1 MEPSG
6 PNEPNQVYFG
16 CRCSK
21 YPIMF
26 NQFYSDTV
34 LKPSNL
40 IRFRV
45 QQIINEDGFYKE
57 DWRGFRKFELAR
69 IQLAN
74 GTAFI
79 QLRINGMSCPGG
91 WYVAEQDIHAQ
102 LPVIKLKD
110 EDGNPTGQIK
120 RVSPMMVFYAIGL
133 TDHKKYRYLYLSQ
146 QNGSNLVGTRGD
158 LRTKYISRCMSK
170 KQRHAPELELKRKR
184 REARKQ
190 RKIEKRFRQRYPIQS
205 ED

>member
-1 MEPSG
+1 
-6 PNEPNQVYFG
+6 
-16 CRCSK
+16 
-21 YPIMF
+21 MF
-26 NQFYSDTV
+26 NQFYSDNV
-34 LKPSNL
+34 LKPQNL

-45 QQIINEDGFYKE
+45 QQIINEDGFYK
-57 DWRGFRKFELAR
+57 DNWRGFRRFELAP
-69 IQLAN
+69 IELPN

-79 QLRINGMSCPGG
+79 QLRINGMTCPGG
-91 WYVAEQDIHAQ
+91 WNIAEQDIHAQ

-110 EDGNPTGQIK
+110 EDGNLTGQIK

-133 TDHKKYRYLYLSQ
+133 TDRKKYRYLYLLKQ
-146 QNGSNLVGTRGD
+146 PNGNILVGTRRD
-158 LRTKYISRCMSK
+158 LNAKYISRCMSK

-190 RKIEKRFRQRYPIQS
+190 RKIEKRFRKRFPIQL

>member
-1 MEPSG
+1 
-6 PNEPNQVYFG
+6 
-16 CRCSK
+16 
-21 YPIMF
+21 
-26 NQFYSDTV
+26 
-34 LKPSNL
+34 
-40 IRFRV
+40 
-45 QQIINEDGFYKE
+45 
-57 DWRGFRKFELAR
+57 
-69 IQLAN
+69 LAN
-74 GTAFI
+74 GAAFI

-91 WYVAEQDIHAQ
+91 WQIVEQDIRAQ

-120 RVSPMMVFYAIGL
+120 RISPMMVFYAIGL
-133 TDHKKYRYLYLSQ
+133 TDRKKYRYLYLSQ

-158 LRTKYISRCMSK
+158 LRTKYISRCLSK

-190 RKIEKRFRQRYPIQS
+190 RKIEKRFRKRFPIQL